1 MTLSTFSLVPCK
13 LGQCCLPPA
22 QKSPGKLTAD
32 WSGRLPG
39 TIKHNVISMSA
50 AAVRITKGSSCMY
63 FKVKEISN
71 SWPLAEKGQDVFLKL
86 ILMSKILPHTLL
98 GMQTLAPGIKVL
110 YAHHVNPTQQPP
122 FNLRAAP
129 NCSSSFT
136 STGIT
141 HRTPLHNWWNILQ
154 EASPGISDAEIHS
167 TSPDWTVLCAI
178 KGPVQPVLEQQG
190 QDPSLA
196 YHHSA

>member
-1 MTLSTFSLVPCK
+1 MLSATCPEISWETDSWLAV
-13 LGQCCLPPA
+13 L
-22 QKSPGKLTAD
+22 SR
-32 WSGRLPG
+32 RLPG
-39 TIKHNVISMSA
+39 TIKHKVICMSA
-50 AAVRITKGSSCMY
+50 AAVRITKESSCCIY

-110 YAHHVNPTQQPP
+110 YAHYVNPTQQPP

-136 STGIT
+136 STGT
-141 HRTPLHNWWNILQ
+141 T
-154 EASPGISDAEIHS
+154 A
-167 TSPDWTVLCAI
+167 
-178 KGPVQPVLEQQG
+178 
-190 QDPSLA
+190 
-196 YHHSA
+196 